1 MDPSSSSTAAA
12 AAVKINPDPAVN
24 DNDAGEIYRGD
35 EEEEEERDP
44 GDDDEAA
51 LTAATRRRPR
61 GRPPG
66 SKNKPKPPVFVTRE
80 SPDTLRSHVLEVVSG
95 ADVAESIA
103 QFARRRGRG
112 VCVISATGTVT
123 NVTLRQPSS
132 SSSPAGAVVALRG
145 QFEILS
151 LTGTFLPA
159 NTSVPSGPTGLAV
172 YLAGGQ
178 GQVLG
183 GSVVGPL
190 VAFGPVMVVGSTFS
204 NAAYERLPLEPDDHQ
219 RGHPAPLGGGETA
232 PRLGAV
238 DPSLVPLGVYNFPP
252 NLMANSH
259 EAFGWAHGRPPF

>member
-1 MDPSSSSTAAA
+1 MDPSSSSAP
-12 AAVKINPDPAVN
+12 AAVRINPDPAVN

-44 GDDDEAA
+44 GDDEEAA
-51 LTAATRRRPR
+51 LTTATRRRPR

-66 SKNKPKPPVFVTRE
+66 SKNKPKPPVFITRD
-80 SPDTLRSHVLEVVSG
+80 SPDALRSHVLEVANG

-103 QFARRRGRG
+103 QFARRRQRG
-112 VCVISATGTVT
+112 VCVMSATGTVT

-132 SSSPAGAVVALRG
+132 PTGAVVALHG

-151 LTGTFLPA
+151 LTGAFLPT
-159 NTSVPSGPTGLAV
+159 NTVPSGPTGLTV

-183 GSVVGPL
+183 GSVVGSL
-190 VAFGPVMVVGSTFS
+190 VAFGPVMVIGSTFS

-219 RGHPAPLGGGETA
+219 RDHPAPLRVGETP

-238 DPSLVPLGVYNFPP
+238 DPSLVPLGLYNSPP
-252 NLMANSH
+252 NVMPNSH
-259 EAFGWAHGRPPF
+259 EAFGWAHGGRPPF